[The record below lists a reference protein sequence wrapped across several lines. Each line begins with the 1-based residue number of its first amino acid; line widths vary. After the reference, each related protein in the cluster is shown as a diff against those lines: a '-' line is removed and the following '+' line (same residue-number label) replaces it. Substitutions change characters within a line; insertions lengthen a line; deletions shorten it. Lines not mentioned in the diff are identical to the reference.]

1 MTSREWSDVV
11 WAVLG
16 VAVLTLLVVTWAS
29 RGRRPSLGTEI
40 TRITSLRWGRIALVL
55 EWAWLGWHAFAR

>member
-40 TRITSLRWGRIALVL
+40 TRITSHRWGRIALVL
-55 EWAWLGWHAFAR
+55 GWAWLGWHAFAR